1 LTGPSLIKQ
10 RKIGF
15 IGAGN
20 MGQAIMKALIDS
32 QVVPVANLFATNRS
46 PGKLKKI
53 QETLGVTPV
62 NTNEELVDMCDIVIL
77 AVKPQDLVGVLE
89 PIASSFHES
98 QMVVSLAAGFSLQSL
113 RRLLPNVIGMARA
126 MPNTPATIRKAVV
139 GYCLAEGAEA
149 YEASVE
155 ELLKPLGI
163 VVQVDE
169 GELFEALTVSCGSG
183 PGFVYEMMLYWQEW
197 LEEHGF
203 AAPQAK
209 EMVIQ
214 TFLGAAELAAQSGEI
229 SIQELQD
236 RVVSKKGV
244 TAAGLQ
250 SMRELE
256 IERALRYS
264 FEKAVIR
271 DQEITRGTAAQ

>member
-1 LTGPSLIKQ
+1 MTGPSLIRQ

-20 MGQAIMKALIDS
+20 MAQAMMKALVDS

-46 PGKLKKI
+46 PGKLKKVE
-53 QETLGVTPV
+53 ETLGVTPI
-62 NTNEELVDMCDIVIL
+62 NTNEELVDLCDIVIL

-98 QMVVSLAAGFSLQSL
+98 QIVISLAAGFSLQSL
-113 RRLLPNVIGMARA
+113 KRLLPNIIGLARA
-126 MPNTPATIRKAVV
+126 MPNTPAHIRKAVV

-155 ELLKPLGI
+155 EVLRPLGL
-163 VVQVDE
+163 VVPVEE

-183 PGFVYEMMLYWQEW
+183 PGFIFEMMLYWQEW

-203 AAPQAK
+203 DSPVAK
-209 EMVIQ
+209 QMVIQ
-214 TFLGAAELAAQSGEI
+214 TFLGAAELAAQSGDI

-256 IERALRYS
+256 MERVLRYS

-271 DQEITRGTAAQ
+271 DQEIERGTAKQ